1 MNAETADLTIEILY
15 IKEIPFKVE
24 YVNVPSAFPID
35 LMPYKLSPSSIT
47 VAGPKSEVER
57 LGSWSLSE
65 IDLHD
70 IDLEYTHIFRIEMPE
85 GFVNIDGVETVIW
98 EFDPLSVEDVYKRQ
112 PSSYVASS
120 DSVTE
125 VCGAPPAPLPKGRA
139 EVCMLST
146 VR

>member
-1 MNAETADLTIEILY
+1 MSM
-15 IKEIPFKVE
+15 FHR
-24 YVNVPSAFPID
+24 AFPID

-98 EFDPLSVEDVYKRQ
+98 EFDPLSVDRFDEVTISIQNEQQFRVTNEPGASMYTWD
-112 PSSYVASS
+112 YVARS
-120 DSVTE
+120 
-125 VCGAPPAPLPKGRA
+125 PKD
-139 EVCMLST
+139 
-146 VR
+146 